1 MKKFAIGLLATT
13 VLALAA
19 PAVAQ
24 DRIGLGGGY
33 GGGYNGGG
41 YGGGGSYG
49 GGYGYGYSQ
58 NWERGGR
65 VGFRE
70 EFNHVYAGIQHG
82 LRDGSYTQWEARQF
96 IREVEGLRRLER
108 LYRAND
114 GRLNGWERRD
124 LQQRLERLHGIMHV
138 AHQRGHRRDDRG
150 GYGGDRYGRD
160 GGGYGR
166 DGWRDPRDDDDD
178 DDGDRDGYH
187 RPH

>member
-24 DRIGLGGGY
+24 DRGGYGGGY
-33 GGGYNGGG
+33 GGGYSGGG

-65 VGFRE
+65 VGFSE

-114 GRLNGWERRD
+114 GRLNGWIVTFLPFGIRLSTYRRGTTS
-124 LQQRLERLHGIMHV
+124 RVRSS
-138 AHQRGHRRDDRG
+138 
-150 GYGGDRYGRD
+150 
-160 GGGYGR
+160 
-166 DGWRDPRDDDDD
+166 DPM
-178 DDGDRDGYH
+178 
-187 RPH
+187 RPASMP